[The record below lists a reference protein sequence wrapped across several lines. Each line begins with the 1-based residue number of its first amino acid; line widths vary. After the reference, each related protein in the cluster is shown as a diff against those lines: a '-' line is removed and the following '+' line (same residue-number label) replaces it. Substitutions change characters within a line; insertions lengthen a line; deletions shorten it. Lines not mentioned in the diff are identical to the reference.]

1 MNNIEDVISWFNA
14 NRFIINPLI
23 TIAVVGGRFNGARIL
38 AMLIQFNK
46 NDVKRIYTSKSQYLS
61 YLRS

>member
-1 MNNIEDVISWFNA
+1 MENLNDVIQWFDN

-23 TIAVVGGRFNGARIL
+23 TIAVVGGRYNGARIL
-38 AMLIQFNK
+38 AILILNNK
-46 NDVKRIYTSKSQYLS
+46 NQPKRKYNSKANYIN